1 MDKSKIEQIEFK
13 MRNNDLHVQI
23 ATVLSLVGEDASE
36 KGWSKRH
43 AKVLKSLIDDLM
55 FVHEN
60 YKAVFSKKSRQ

>member
-1 MDKSKIEQIEFK
+1 
-13 MRNNDLHVQI
+13 MRNNDLHAQI
-23 ATVLSLVGEDASE
+23 ATVLSLVREDAAE

-43 AKVLKSLIDDLM
+43 DRVLKSLIDDLM